1 MARNP
6 TKRLADS
13 LQPNPDP
20 PVRKSTKGRA
30 VNLTKRLVDS
40 LQPDPQ
46 RATVVWDTELKGFGI
61 SISRKGVKSFVFN
74 YRGADGRENRY
85 TIGRFGEWTVETA
98 REEALQRKAA
108 VGRGEDP
115 LAERRRTRHEKTDAP
130 PTVADLAA
138 RVISDHY
145 EKKSASSRRNAEML
159 FRLYLLPALGS
170 RPVEEVTWQD
180 LDKLHREM
188 GADRPFMA
196 NRLLS
201 LASKAWGL
209 AQRWGWFPQDRNN
222 PAARHDRFAEP
233 HRGRDLSRD
242 EVARIGAVLEK
253 EEDAAA
259 VAAFTFCLF
268 TGARPGEVV
277 SARWEDIDVAA
288 RTWQLKAAK
297 TGPRAVI
304 LGQAAV
310 EVLAGLAKSGPWVFV
325 RPGASGVHLPSL
337 RPLWD
342 RVTARAKLPEDVR
355 LYDASRHAFGTAA
368 AELDVDREVRKLL
381 MGHAPGTDA
390 HDRYTHRSRSLVAA
404 ADLVSAWLAAAL
416 RGEPETTAT

>member
-1 MARNP
+1 MAQ
-6 TKRLADS
+6 K
-13 LQPNPDP
+13 
-20 PVRKSTKGRA
+20 
-30 VNLTKRLVDS
+30 LTKRLVKS
-40 LQPDPQ
+40 LLPNPD
-46 RATVVWDTELKGFGI
+46 RAVVVWDTEVKGFGI
-61 SISRKGVKSFVFN
+61 SISSGGVKSFVLN
-74 YRGADGRENRY
+74 YRAAGQERRY
-85 TIGRFGEWTVETA
+85 TIGRFGEWTVENA
-98 REEALQRKAA
+98 RKEARQQKAA

-115 LAERRRTRHEKTDAP
+115 LAERRKRRQKTETA
-130 PTVADLAA
+130 PTVADLTA
-138 RVISDHY
+138 RVLAEHY
-145 EKKSASSRRNAEML
+145 AKKSASSRRNAEML

-170 RPVEEVTWQD
+170 RPVEDVTWQD
-180 LDKLHREM
+180 LDKLHREL
-188 GADRPFMA
+188 GAKHPFMA
-196 NRLLS
+196 NRLLAH
-201 LASKAWGL
+201 ASKTWGL

-233 HRGRDLSRD
+233 HRGRDLSR
-242 EVARIGAVLEK
+242 EELERIGAALE
-253 EEDAAA
+253 EERDGAA
-259 VAAFTFCLF
+259 VAAFRFCLF
-268 TGARPGEVV
+268 TGARPGEVI

-325 RPGASGVHLPSL
+325 RPGASGTHLPSL

-342 RVTARAKLPEDVR
+342 RVTARAKLPDDVR

-390 HDRYTHRSRSLVAA
+390 HDRYTHRSRSLIAA
-404 ADLVSAWLAAAL
+404 ADLVSGWLAAAL
-416 RGEPETTAT
+416 RGDPEPAAKAPMRA